1 MATQKG
7 IVSLPSSGGEAGLNR
22 YLAEIKK
29 FPILSPEE
37 EYMLAK
43 RWREHG
49 DTEAAAKLVNSHL
62 RLVAKIAMG
71 YRGYG
76 LPVSELISEGNIGLM
91 QGVKK
96 FEPDRGFRLATYA
109 MWWIRASIQ
118 EFILRSWSLV
128 KMGTTA
134 AQKKLFFNLRR
145 MKNQIDAFEEG
156 DLKPQDVTKIATDL
170 GVSEEEVVSMNRRM
184 AMGGDTSLNVP
195 LKGDEGGESQWQ
207 DFLVDSGPLQDE
219 RIAEDEESQVR
230 HDLLISALES
240 PQRSREAYP
249 DGAPPCRRAEDAR
262 GAEPGLWRQPRAH
275 PADRGARVREAPG
288 GAAAPCRR
296 AAAASGGLA
305 SLVGDLRG
313 GLGQLLAFPL
323 LLRAVLDLVVGCDI
337 VRRPGAARPERLR
350 RSGRAVLRRLVL
362 DLAVEL
368 GAEHEARKPKGTSR
382 SAAPRPPPSDP

>member
-1 MATQKG
+1 MASGSNVPAT
-7 IVSLPSSGGEAGLNR
+7 IPALGGEASLNR

-29 FPILSPEE
+29 FPILAPEQ

-43 RWREHG
+43 RFQEHG
-49 DTEAAAKLVNSHL
+49 DPEAAAQLVTSHL

-145 MKNQIDAFEEG
+145 MKAKLDAFEDG
-156 DLKPQDVTKIATDL
+156 DLSPEHLAKIATDL
-170 GVSEEEVVSMNRRM
+170 GVTEEEVTSMNRRM

-195 LKGDEGGESQWQ
+195 MREDGEGQWQ
-207 DFLVDSGPLQDE
+207 DWLQDDSALQDE
-219 RIAEDEESQVR
+219 VLAETQEADVRHEMLVSAMADLNERERHILTERRLTDDPKTLEELSQVYNVSRERVRQIEVRAFEKLQKAMMRIAGEKR
-230 HDLLISALES
+230 LLT
-240 PQRSREAYP
+240 
-249 DGAPPCRRAEDAR
+249 
-262 GAEPGLWRQPRAH
+262 
-275 PADRGARVREAPG
+275 V
-288 GAAAPCRR
+288 
-296 AAAASGGLA
+296 
-305 SLVGDLRG
+305 
-313 GLGQLLAFPL
+313 
-323 LLRAVLDLVVGCDI
+323 
-337 VRRPGAARPERLR
+337 
-350 RSGRAVLRRLVL
+350 
-362 DLAVEL
+362 
-368 GAEHEARKPKGTSR
+368 
-382 SAAPRPPPSDP
+382 